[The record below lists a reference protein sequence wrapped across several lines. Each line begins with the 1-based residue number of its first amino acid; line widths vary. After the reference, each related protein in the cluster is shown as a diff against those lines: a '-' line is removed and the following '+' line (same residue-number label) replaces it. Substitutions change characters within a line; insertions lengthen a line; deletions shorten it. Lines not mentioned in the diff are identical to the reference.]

1 MSDFIPSYF
10 EHRMAQLG
18 ITEDLNQVNLWR
30 TNIET
35 VPHTNEL
42 APVPIF
48 REHIKGI
55 EIIVYTLDRTQPT
68 FDNTTI
74 DEKGKLT
81 GSKIKK
87 QWSII
92 RLEHPITTKNGTMK
106 YQMPKGQG
114 SYPFFPPALLD
125 KFDAKTPI
133 KSLFITEGFFKAFKA
148 SMHGLDIVGIPSI
161 THLKNK
167 EGELHKD
174 IKELI
179 RICKVQRVVWLTD
192 GDCFDLSKKA
202 NDAKEEV
209 DLRVRPN
216 SFYQSIATFKA
227 VLDDIDAEKYFMH
240 IDCDN
245 ILNEKL
251 KEDVTRNDIKGID
264 DLLCAFPERA
274 NEIIADATTVAN
286 KGYWFGKYNISIST
300 GKVLKEFRLNSV
312 NDFFLWHVDRKEIDI
327 NADFIFSGTRYRYNS
342 DKGECEI
349 ISPADSKLYC
359 RVGTSYYKFV
369 QVPNK
374 YKQLERVLK
383 LWDKGTI
390 TDDHNKNFL
399 KHIPKYQEF
408 CNVPDHVNYQQVI
421 NSCFNVY
428 MPLDYTPSD
437 EPATSEDCPTILG
450 FIHHIFGDGKVHFK
464 HPETGDKREISMMDM
479 ALDYIQLLYQQPA
492 LKLPILCLVSKENNT
507 GKSTFGKLLKQIL
520 GGNCAV
526 VGNQD
531 LAGDFNKHWA
541 TKCLVIC
548 DETKIDKQVVIE
560 KVKSLS
566 TAEKIMMNSKGKD
579 HVEIDCFIKFIF
591 ITNNEENFMYM
602 SEDDIRYWVVKV
614 PTIKKENPGMME
626 DMIEEIPFFLSYL
639 NQRKL
644 VTERMNRMWFHPSL
658 LKTEALKKVIAF
670 SKPTIEKELIQYA
683 KDVFMDFGVE
693 EFYMA
698 ADDVRS
704 EVFKNRY
711 ERNYINNVLKNNFKL
726 EQYHVF
732 EYEGK
737 EYATLD
743 MAQNLFLNNPSTENH
758 EWDAARLITRK
769 YKVRHYSYPRWEEVK
784 EMGKATET
792 KRVEV
797 KKVGRPYVFKRE
809 QFLTAEEIATIKV
822 SPEDA
827 YINGMTPEPL
837 PPIGFV
843 TPNTSSEIPLF

>member
-1 MSDFIPSYF
+1 MSDFIPSYL
-10 EHRMAQLG
+10 EQRLDLLG
-18 ITEDLNQVNLWR
+18 ITPELNQVKLWF
-30 TNIET
+30 TNTEGPY
-35 VPHTNEL
+35 PHKEEL
-42 APVPIF
+42 MPVPIF
-48 REHIKGI
+48 KHHNKGI
-55 EIIVYTLDRTQPT
+55 EIIVYTLDRLLPKY
-68 FDNTTI
+68 DNTSI
-74 DEKGKLT
+74 DENGKLT

-87 QWSII
+87 DWSII
-92 RLEHPITTKNGTMK
+92 RLEHPITTKNGVMK

-125 KFDAKTPI
+125 KFDARTPI

-148 SMHGLDIVGIPSI
+148 SMHGLDIIGIPSI

-179 RICKVQRVVWLTD
+179 RLCKVERVVWLTD

-202 NDAKEEV
+202 ADPKEEV
-209 DLRVRPN
+209 DLRTRPN
-216 SFYQSIATFKA
+216 SFYQSISTFKSL
-227 VLDDIDAEKYFMH
+227 LDNYDGDKYFMH

-245 ILNEKL
+245 ILNEKI
-251 KEDVTRNDIKGID
+251 KEEITRNDIKGID
-264 DLLCAFPERA
+264 DLLVAFPERIQ
-274 NEIIADATTVAN
+274 EIIADANTVAS
-286 KGYWFGKYNISIST
+286 KGYWFGKYNISTSM
-300 GKVLKEFRLNSV
+300 GKVLKEFRLTNV
-312 NDFFLWHVDRKEIDI
+312 NEFFLWHVDRKEIDV
-327 NADFIFSGTRYRYNS
+327 NAEFIFSGTRYRYNQE
-342 DKGECEI
+342 KGECEI
-349 ISPADSKLYC
+349 LSPADSKLYC

-369 QVPNK
+369 HVPNK
-374 YKQLERVLK
+374 YKQLERILK

-390 TDDHNKNFL
+390 TDDHNKHFL

-428 MPLDYTPSD
+428 NPLDFAPTD
-437 EPATSEDCPTILG
+437 DPATADDCVTILG
-450 FIHHIFGDGKVHFK
+450 FINHIFGNNKIHFK
-464 HPETGDKREISMMDM
+464 HPETGDKKEITMMDM

-507 GKSTFGKLLKQIL
+507 GKSTFGKMLKQIL

-614 PTIKKENPGMME
+614 PTITKENPSMME
-626 DMIEEIPFFLSYL
+626 DMIEEIPSFLSYL

-658 LKTEALKKVIAF
+658 LKTKALEKVIAY
-670 SKPTIEKELIQYA
+670 SKPFVVKELIQFA
-683 KDVFMDFGVE
+683 KDIFMDFGVE
-693 EFYMA
+693 EFLMA
-698 ADDVRS
+698 PDDIRA
-704 EVFKNRY
+704 EVFGKKY
-711 ERNYINNVLKNNFKL
+711 DRNYVSNILKENFKL
-726 EQYHVF
+726 EPYHVF
-732 EYEGK
+732 EYESK
-737 EYATLD
+737 EYDSYDA
-743 MAQNLFLNNPSTENH
+743 AVNAFLNNGKTENH
-758 EWDAARLITRK
+758 EWDAARVIK
-769 YKVRHYSYPRWEEVK
+769 KKFKVRHYSYPKWEEIR
-784 EMGKATET
+784 EPGKGIET

-797 KKVGRPYVFKRE
+797 KRHGRPYVFKRE
-809 QFLTAEEIATIKV
+809 QFLTPEEIATIKV
-822 SPEDA
+822 SKEDE
-827 YINGMTPEPL
+827 YINGMTPEPIEQIKKDL
-837 PPIGFV
+837 F
-843 TPNTSSEIPLF
+843 TSESPF